1 MAGFTPYLGLILLL
15 LITEQTGLTTAD
27 NHHICKNLKPVKD
40 VKTDYCGNYQQEII
54 EFQYI
59 ADKESEPLTHY
70 PDVDQRFLYLTDC
83 AAKYMA
89 DMEDGHLDRQ
99 HDMCTYFT
107 TKEEEVEECCRGWG
121 GPDCDQPICEPPCE
135 NGGTCQAPDL
145 CACPSGFVGPDCSQ
159 NQALVTDDMAYCFLS
174 SGECF
179 GEKVEG
185 GVMSKA
191 DCCKEG
197 VGSSWGI
204 SESDNGVVKCEQC
217 FLTDINVVNQAYD
230 LPYRTCLNS
239 GEYLYRTFDGSY
251 FYFPGK
257 CSYLLVA
264 SGNDFEIDLHVID
277 CENSFSDCKKKVV
290 ITFAAGSIV
299 QSIELFGNTVKVNDQ
314 FVDVCMTPKKVWP
327 MSDISMQI
335 SGDFIMIN
343 YNSKGLKIKF
353 DMKDSVYVTLDKNF
367 HHQQT
372 SGLCGFMDDN
382 PANDL
387 QMKDGTLALSAA
399 QFGNSWAIPQM
410 GKPCPDVSSCTDKCQ
425 GEEKKEAQ
433 QACSM
438 IRNYIFKDCAKKV
451 DAFQYFKMC
460 VNQYCDASDDQKQYV
475 VCAAIESFARECAS
489 FNFICAWRSQNFCP
503 KTCPTG
509 MVYHD
514 CVPTCPRTCS
524 VIHDYEAPERC
535 TKDCFPGCMCPLGT
549 YIQDGKCVK
558 ANECECTY
566 QETRY
571 KHNSN
576 IKQKCNSCTCDMGKW
591 ICTHDVCSSTCSVI
605 GLGNIIT
612 FDGKDYKMKPC
623 RGKYTLIEP
632 LPGAADS
639 KANIIVEAVYGPC
652 TKDICDVTSG
662 LNCVKSVEI
671 TAGDT
676 YIEITSSYN
685 VYINDEDATESLPVN
700 AKSVYI
706 KRASSDFIVVVA
718 FGIQI
723 KFTPRLQLYI
733 NVSPYFS
740 NKIRGLCGKYNHRC
754 DDDMTTRMDMIEMKY
769 ENFASSYCTP
779 IGAGSLCPADVVVP
793 CSNIG
798 SSFMIAENDCKCI
811 TQDVDMMKCHNMIK
825 PAMYYDK
832 CLQDSCSRMHPDVDY
847 ETVCYAIISYAYDC
861 ANEGIF
867 IDITKF
873 KQCKFH
879 ERCTGGTAYSVC
891 SSNCRGSCRDL
902 EVQKKKCDDDCIPGC
917 ACPPGQYLTDGPSKT
932 CVPIEECT
940 CYDEFSTDPIRRAGE
955 VIEKNCGSCTCL
967 NGTWHCDSAN
977 CHEEVVCPKNQVYG
991 PMNPSCEQTCFNVDR
1006 NVHCKKD
1013 PGLHKGCVCPDGL
1026 VKGPDG
1032 TCIPD
1037 CDCPCQYNGGWKEP
1051 GSIVRVGCTEY
1062 KCVHRSFVK
1071 SQGFPCPGYCYAAGD
1086 PHLRTF
1092 DGITYSFQGTCS
1104 YVFAKDRINNKFE
1117 IQVENVQC
1125 GTTDVSCTKSV
1136 WIILYGTIHIHLVR
1150 GVEAQ
1155 LGNQSMGSQDF
1166 DLSSFSMYQGGMFT
1180 IVHAHQL
1187 GLMVLWD
1194 KGTRLY
1200 VFLDETMWMDKVE
1213 GLCGDFNGRSTDE
1226 FDGMSVYQFGNSWK
1240 VGTDCP
1246 DVDPLPYD
1254 QCEPCAGPL
1263 APRKKWAHESCSII
1277 KTGPLFCECRDKM
1290 EQDRIDYFYDRCVE
1304 DACKCDRGGD
1314 CECLCT
1320 ILALFAQDCARIG
1333 APTKWRSQNLC
1344 PMMCENGMV
1353 YSPCEYACP
1362 ATCRNIGGDNTDELC
1377 ANTACIEGCFC
1388 PEGTLRQGDECVSAE
1403 SCSCYQHGTVFPPG
1417 TIMTDHCQTCTCI
1430 MGKFDCVG
1438 DICPDEGCDDGMF
1451 ACDMGTCIDM
1461 NYLCDGFCDCIDQSD
1476 EENCTMEFTCAPDE
1490 FRCLDGHCISKSCVC
1505 DGEPDC
1511 ADHSDEDDCDMIGC
1525 ADDEF
1530 PCGDGHCIPI
1540 KFKCDGEPDCGAFDN
1555 SDEDDCKELCP
1566 QARYFTCIDGQGV
1579 SQCYPDVVRCDGHD
1593 DCGDGSDE
1601 FGCIVNCTC
1610 GQDYVQCKDTCM
1622 CIHLCQLCDGV
1633 DDCNDGS
1640 DEGNCGDCSHD
1651 EFSCDFNKCLPAYKV
1666 CDTFFDCDDGTDE
1679 THPSCLATTSAPAVT
1694 TTPPCEPPNFAC
1706 MDGECIE
1713 ADTVC
1718 DTICDCSDCGD
1729 EENCQFT
1736 TPAYGPPTPECNE
1749 TCADDEMQCS
1759 DCMCIHQYEICDGLE
1774 DCPEGEDENNCPGQ
1788 PTEAPRT
1795 TPGCNTTCSE
1805 SEYQCRDC
1813 VCINQEE
1820 VCDGY
1825 EDCTDGD
1832 DEQNCAGQP
1841 TEAPR
1846 TTPGCNTTCSENE
1859 YQCRD
1864 CVCINLEE
1872 VCDGYEDCTDG
1883 DDEQNCAVC
1892 YDMDGDKTGLT
1903 IKASSQN
1910 PLHPARD
1917 ALRRSPDDINR
1928 FWQPWTGDSDISLT
1942 VTFSGSLYVESI
1954 SFSTRCANTVHVECC
1969 GITKDISC
1977 GGDCNNWSSYTVLLG
1992 EACNAGDITLKFE
2005 SASGVMCVQ
2014 NLYLHVCPYQTA
2026 SGMPFIPRPSISIS
2040 GGQLPSISISGGK
2053 LPSISISSAECKYL
2067 TKRMRNK
2074 EYQSNTH
2081 YLLLC
2086 FRIDYFELDYD
2097 SAYLSITASSEKPKD
2112 GLLAVYALRRT
2123 PSIDKYWSPW
2133 NDNKPKLKITI
2144 KGSVLVKKI
2153 TMDVMNVDKIIV
2165 ECSGKTKAVVCGPK
2179 TSWTHVCIV
2188 LTQTCLAGRIII
2200 AFKPSRGVND
2210 IRVKNLFITV
2220 ASKPIGGCY
2229 YGEIMYNDDDDFPCL
2244 DGCNRCRCR
2253 HSKIM
2258 CTKHACHPGI
2268 PVTLP
2273 VPIGPHGNCHYHLL
2287 ILVVGDSCSADD
2299 GCNTCYCDA
2308 VSGLICTSDYCG
2320 PHPATNI
2327 PAIVQIP
2334 EIAIGGCIYGH
2345 MPYDD
2350 GADFP
2355 CSDGCN
2361 KCKCRHSKIMC
2372 TAITCVNGVPGVMPI
2387 PPGPSGSCHYYG
2399 LIVIV
2404 GHGCTA
2410 HDGCNTCYCDAHCG
2424 LICTTDYCGKYF
2436 ELDGDSTTVSITV
2449 TASSEADGHPALHAL
2464 RYASYPE
2471 RYWMPWD
2478 TDIKMK
2484 LTVNFAPT
2492 VQICKV
2498 SLCVLHVRKVIVK
2511 CGDNKEKEIVCDSD
2525 DWTQLDVKLR
2535 GCSAGKLVIKFKP
2548 RGTGTIR
2555 VGKLYF
2561 TIIVSASI
2569 APGFELGGCYYGEIM
2584 YHDDDDFPCLDGC
2597 NRCRCRHSKI
2607 MCTKIVCKPGIPATL
2622 PTPPGPQG
2630 SCHYHL
2636 LILVVGDS
2644 CSADDGCNTCY
2655 CDGVSGLICTSDY
2668 CGGHPAT
2675 NIPAIVTIPALTVG
2689 GCLYGHVSYDDDA
2702 EFPCSDGIN
2711 RCKCRHSKIMCTVVL
2726 VIDGVPGTMPTPPGP
2741 NGSCHYY
2748 ALILVVGDS
2757 CTAHDGCN
2765 SCYCDAHCGLIC
2777 TTDYCGVMP
2786 HRPTALPGLP
2796 ATPIGPNGNCHYHL
2810 LVLVVGDSC
2819 SADDGCN
2826 TCYCDG
2832 VSGLICTTDY
2842 CGVGGCLYGHVSYD
2856 DDAEFPCSDGIN
2868 RCKCRHS
2875 KIMCTVVLVIGGVPG
2890 TMPTPPGPNGSCHYY
2905 ALILVVG
2912 DSCTA
2917 HDGCNSCYCDA
2928 HCGLI
2933 CTTDYCGVGGCYY
2946 GEIMYHDDDDFP
2958 CLDGCNRCR
2967 CRHSKIMCTKI
2978 VCRPGNGNCHYHLL
2992 VLVVGDSC
3000 SADDGCNTCYCD
3012 GVSGLICT
3020 TDYCGVGGCLYG
3032 HVSYDDDAEFPCSD
3046 GINRCKCRHS
3056 KIMCTVVLVIDG
3068 DGSCHYYALILVVG
3082 DSCTAHDGCNSCY
3095 CDAHC
3100 GLICTTDY
3108 CGVGGCYYGEIMYHD
3123 DDDFPCL
3130 DGCNRCRCRHS
3141 KIMCTKIVC
3150 RPGNG
3155 NCHYHLLVLVVGDSC
3170 SADDGCNTCYCD
3182 GVSGLICTTD
3192 YCGVGGCLYGH
3203 VSYDDDAEFPCS
3215 DGINRCKCRHSKIM
3229 CTVVLVIDG
3238 DGSCHYYALILVVG
3252 DSCTAHDGC
3261 NSCYCDAHCGLI
3273 CTTDYCGVGG
3283 CYYGEI
3289 MYHDDDD
3296 FPCLDGCN
3304 RCRCRHSKI
3313 MCTKIVCRPGNGN
3326 CHYHLLVLVVGDSC
3340 SADDGCNTCYCDG
3353 VSGLICTTDYCG
3365 VGGCLYGHVSYDDDA
3380 EFPCSDGINRC
3391 KCRHSKIMCTVVL
3404 VIDGDGSCH
3413 YYALILV
3420 VGDSCTAHD
3429 GCNSCYCDAHCGL
3442 ICTTDYC
3449 GVGGCYYGEI
3459 MYHDDDDFPCLDGCN
3474 RCRCRHSKIMC
3485 TKIVCRPGN
3494 GNCHYHLL
3502 VLVVGDS
3509 CSADDGCNTCY
3520 CDGVSGLICTTDY
3533 CGVGGCLYGH
3543 VSYDDDAEFPCSDGI
3558 NRCKCRHSKI
3568 MCTVVLVIDGDGS
3581 CHYYA
3586 LILVVGDSCTAHD
3599 GCNSCYCD
3607 AHCGLICTTDY
3618 CGVGGCYYGEIM
3630 YHDDDDFPCLDGC
3643 NRCRCRHSKIM
3654 CTKIVCRPGNG
3665 NCHYHLLVL
3674 VVGDSCS
3681 ADDGCN
3687 TCYCDGVSGLICT
3700 TDYCGVGGCL
3710 YGHVSYDDDAE
3721 FPCSDGI
3728 NRCKCRHSKIMCTVV
3743 LVIDGVGGCYY
3754 GEIMYHDDDDFP
3766 CLDGCNRCRC
3776 RHSKIMC
3783 TKIVCK
3789 PGIPATLP
3797 TPPGPNGNCHYHLL
3811 ILVVGDSCS
3820 ADDGCNTCYCDGVSG
3835 LICTSDYCGGHPGTN
3850 IPAIVTIP
3858 ALTVGGCL
3866 YGHVSYDD
3874 DAEFPCSDGINRCKC
3889 RHSKIMCTVILI
3901 IDGVPGTMPTPP
3913 GPHGSCHY
3921 YALILVVGD
3930 SCTAHDGCNTCYCD
3944 EHCGLICTTDYCGV
3958 TTRPTTLLPGLPI
3971 SSMEFPSISVSSMEF
3986 PSISVPSISISSMGL
4001 PSISISSMGLP
4012 SISIS
4017 SMGMPS
4023 ISISSAAGVYPAAK
4037 YFELDGD
4044 STTVSITVTAS
4055 SEADGHPAPHALR
4068 YASYPERYWMPW
4080 DTDSKPKLIVQ
4091 FAPTVQICKVSLC
4104 VLHVK
4109 KVIVKCGDN
4118 KEKETVCDSDN
4129 WTQLDIKLRGC
4140 SAGQLVIKFKP
4151 RGTGT
4156 IRVKKLYFTII
4167 VSSASKY
4174 FELDGDSTTVS
4185 ITVTASSE
4193 ADGHP
4198 APHALRYA
4206 SYPERYWMPWDTDSK
4221 LKLTVQF
4228 APTVQIC
4235 KVSLCVLH
4243 VKKVIVKCG
4252 DNKEKETVC
4261 DSDNW
4266 TQLDIKLRGCSAGQL
4281 VIKFK
4286 PRGTGTIR
4294 VKKLYFTIIVSSAST
4309 PGFEQYFELDGDST
4323 TVSITVTASSE
4334 ADGHPAPHALRYASY
4349 PERYWMPWDTDSK
4362 PKLIVQFAPTVQIC
4376 KVSLCVLH
4384 VKKVIVKCGDNKEK
4398 ETVCDS
4404 DNWTQLD
4411 IKLRGCS
4418 AGQLVIKF
4426 KPRGTGTIR
4435 VKKLYFTII
4444 VSSVSLSSVSISGV
4458 SISGVARPS
4467 ISISSFERPSI
4478 SISSFERPSI
4488 SISSMKVSS
4497 IGAPS
4502 VSISSIGV
4510 PSISISSMK
4519 GPSISIS
4526 SVELPSIS
4534 ISTIGVVYQYFE
4546 LDYDSPYLSIM
4557 ASSEKPKDGLL
4568 AVYALRRT
4576 PSIDKYW
4583 SPWNDNKPRLCITI
4597 KGSVLVKKITMDV
4610 KNVNKIIVNCGTLT
4624 RAVVCGPKSDWTTVC
4639 IMMTDTCLAGKII
4652 ISFIASSDINLIMV
4666 KNLYV
4671 TVASKPSGLALG
4683 LEVSSVSLPSVS
4695 FPSVSVSSVSI
4706 PSWSLPSVSFSSV
4719 EVPSVTI
4726 PSYSGPSMSIHTIPS
4741 LGIPPSGGCF
4751 YGSVMYNDGDSFPA
4765 GDGCNTCTCRHS
4777 KVMCTLIACTPGIPN
4792 TLPTPPGPSGSCH
4805 YLAIVLMVGESCS
4818 AGDGCNIC
4826 TCDGQSG
4833 LICTSDY
4840 CGSAA
4845 VSKPPMKIVIPSITV
4860 GGCFYYDVP
4869 YGDGDEFPCSDGCN
4883 TCRCRH
4889 SKVMCTRTS
4898 CLHGVPG
4905 TLPPVPGPSGSCHY
4919 HAIIIVVGDSCSA
4932 GDGCNTCY
4940 CDADSGLICTTDFC
4954 GNPAAPPPMVAT
4966 VAPAFAPK
4974 MIPTPFLPPPLYGCY
4989 YFEISYN
4996 DGDSFQCMDG
5006 CNQCTCRHSKVMCSK
5021 RACIP
5026 GAKETLPPPPGP
5038 SGKCSH
5044 GSLLLPVGDSCSAG
5058 DGCNTCYCDAIIGI
5072 VCTTDYCGA
5081 QPITELP
5088 AVIQIPDIA
5097 IGGCSYGVMAYGDGD
5112 EFECS
5117 DHCNKCRCRH
5127 SKVMCT
5133 IILCLPGAP
5142 ASIPAAPGPSG
5153 SCQYHGM
5160 SISVGN
5166 SCTADD
5172 GCNTCYC
5179 HAVSGLICTT
5189 DYCGHHA
5196 PLPQPL
5202 PLPHIPVHAT
5212 NVPLPIQGIVLDKTP
5227 TIGGCYYGDQLYY
5240 DDDNVPCSDGCN
5252 KCRCKKS
5259 KIMCTNLICHPNMPL
5274 TLPPP
5279 PGPNGNCHYYSLVLS
5294 VGDSCSDND
5303 GCNTCYCDILLG
5315 VICTTD
5321 YCGGH
5326 PALSKSPVI
5335 LTIPALTL
5343 GGCRYGDMAYDDGD
5357 DFPCSDG
5364 CNTCKCRHSA
5374 IMCTTIL
5381 CVNGV
5386 PKTGLPRPG
5395 PNGNCHYHG
5404 ILIIV
5409 GDSCTAGDGCN
5420 TCYCDEI
5427 SGIICTTNYCG
5438 VTSISVSSVSV
5449 PSISISSVGVPSIS
5463 VSGVGVP
5470 SISVSGISGP
5480 SISVSS
5486 FGLPSISVSGISG
5499 PSISVSSFGRPSIS
5513 ISSIGRPSI
5522 SISSFGLPSVSIS
5535 GVTVPSI
5542 SISSVG
5548 AGVMVCPIEM
5558 KDGNSPD
5565 LSISASSSAPSHPAE
5580 YALRTG
5586 ASNYWQAWGD
5596 DNQPTMTV
5604 TLESGVKLVVVRVTL
5619 YLKYVERIKYICNGQ
5634 VQGIQTPSNPSEWC
5648 KVVLPMKSKCYAGDI
5663 VIVMTP
5669 KYDAPCVKDLFVEVC
5684 STAPKYTTE
5693 VPSVSVSGVEVLSFS
5708 GKCFDLHKIEK

>member
-15 LITEQTGLTTAD
+15 LITEQTGLTKAD
-27 NHHICKNLKPVKD
+27 HHHLCKNLKSVKD

-59 ADKESEPLTHY
+59 ADKDSEPLTHY

-89 DMEDGHLDRQ
+89 DMEDGHLDRE
-99 HDMCTYFT
+99 HDMCSYFT
-107 TKEEEVEECCRGWG
+107 TKEEEVEECCRGWD

-145 CACPSGFVGPDCSQ
+145 CSCPPGFVGPDCSQ

-179 GEKVEG
+179 GEKVED

-197 VGSSWGI
+197 TGSSWGI

-217 FLTDINVVNQAYD
+217 FLSDINVVNQAYD

-264 SGNDFEIDLHVID
+264 SGNDFEIDLYVID

-299 QSIELFGNTVKVNDQ
+299 KSIELFGSTVKVNDQ

-387 QMKDGTLALSAA
+387 QMKDGTLALSAT

-425 GEEKKEAQ
+425 GEEKMEAQ

-438 IRNYIFKDCAKKV
+438 IRNYIFKDCARKV

-535 TKDCFPGCMCPLGT
+535 KKDCLPGCMCPLGT

-779 IGAGSLCPADVVVP
+779 TGAGSLCPADVVTP

-798 SSFMIAENDCKCI
+798 SSYMIAENDCKCI

-847 ETVCYAIISYAYDC
+847 QTVCYAIISYAYDC

-867 IDITKF
+867 IDVTKF
-873 KQCKFH
+873 EQCKFH

-940 CYDEFSTDPIRRAGE
+940 CYDEFSSDPIRRAGE

-977 CHEEVVCPKNQVYG
+977 CHEEVVCPMNQVYG

-1032 TCIPD
+1032 TCIAD

-1086 PHLRTF
+1086 PHYRTL
-1092 DGITYSFQGTCS
+1092 DGVTFSFQGTCS
-1104 YVFAKDRINNKFE
+1104 YVFVKDKINNKFE

-1125 GTTDVSCTKSV
+1125 GTTDISCTKSV
-1136 WIILYGTIHIHLVR
+1136 WITLYGTIHIHLVR
-1150 GVEAQ
+1150 GVEPQ

-1226 FDGMSVYQFGNSWK
+1226 FDGMSEYQFGNSWK

-1362 ATCRNIGGDNTDELC
+1362 ATCRNIGGNNTDELC

-1438 DICPDEGCDDGMF
+1438 DICPDEGCEDGMF
-1451 ACDMGTCIDM
+1451 ACDMGTCIDR

-1622 CIHLCQLCDGV
+1622 CIHLCQLCDGI
-1633 DDCNDGS
+1633 DDCNDGT

-1729 EENCQFT
+1729 EENCQVT
-1736 TPAYGPPTPECNE
+1736 TPAHGPPTPECNE

-1774 DCPEGEDENNCPGQ
+1774 DCPEGEDELNCPGQ

-1795 TPGCNTTCSE
+1795 TSGCNTTCSE
-1805 SEYQCRDC
+1805 NEFQCRDC
-1813 VCINQEE
+1813 LCINQEE

-1832 DEQNCAGQP
+1832 DEQNCAGQT
-1841 TEAPR
+1841 TEAPG
-1846 TTPGCNTTCSENE
+1846 TTSGCNTTCSENE

-1883 DDEQNCAVC
+1883 DDEQNCAVSGYTGIPIGIPGFTLPAANIPSISISSQQIPSISTRPSISISSMEVC

-1903 IKASSQN
+1903 IKSSSQN
-1910 PLHPARD
+1910 PLHPAQD
-1917 ALRRSPDDINR
+1917 ALRRSPDDSNR

-1954 SFSTRCANTVHVECC
+1954 SFSTRCANMVHVECC
-1969 GITKDISC
+1969 GINKDISC
-1977 GGDCNNWSSYTVLLG
+1977 DGNCNNWSSYTVLLG

-2026 SGMPFIPRPSISIS
+2026 SGMPFIPRPSISVSSVS
-2040 GGQLPSISISGGK
+2040 GPSISISGGE
-2053 LPSISISSAECKYL
+2053 LPSISISSAEFPSISISSMQARPSISISSMQL
-2067 TKRMRNK
+2067 RPSISISSM
-2074 EYQSNTH
+2074 QV
-2081 YLLLC
+2081 
-2086 FRIDYFELDYD
+2086 YFELDYD

-2133 NDNKPKLKITI
+2133 DDESPTIIITI
-2144 KGSVLVKKI
+2144 RGIVLVKKI
-2153 TMDVMNVDKIIV
+2153 TMDVKNVAKIIV
-2165 ECSGKTKAVVCGPK
+2165 KCSGEVTAVYVNKVP
-2179 TSWTHVCIV
+2179 WTTVCIMM
-2188 LTQTCLAGRIII
+2188 TKTCLAGTIII
-2200 AFKPSRGVND
+2200 VFEPSKDVED
-2210 IRVKNLFITV
+2210 IMVMNLFLTV
-2220 ASKPIGGCY
+2220 ATKPLGSVSISSFEVPSISVHLTMATGVGGCY
-2229 YGEIMYNDDDDFPCL
+2229 YGEIMYHDDDDFPCL

-2268 PVTLP
+2268 PATLP
-2273 VPIGPHGNCHYHLL
+2273 IPIGPHGNCHYHLL

-2320 PHPATNI
+2320 PHPATNL

-2334 EIAIGGCIYGH
+2334 EITIGGCIYGH
-2345 MPYDD
+2345 MSYDD

-2372 TAITCVNGVPGVMPI
+2372 TTITCVNGVPGVMPI

-2424 LICTTDYCGKYF
+2424 LICTTDYCGTPSISKYF

-2449 TASSEADGHPALHAL
+2449 TASSEADGHPAPHAL

-2525 DWTQLDVKLR
+2525 DWTQLDIKLR

-2569 APGFELGGCYYGEIM
+2569 APGFELPSISISSVEGPSISIHITTAIGIGGCYYGEIM

-2675 NIPAIVTIPALTVG
+2675 ITIPALTVG
-2689 GCLYGHVSYDDDA
+2689 GCLYGQVSYDDDA

-2777 TTDYCGVMP
+2777 TTDYCGVTP
-2786 HRPTALPGLP
+2786 RPTTLLPGLYITIP
-2796 ATPIGPNGNCHYHL
+2796 ALT
-2810 LVLVVGDSC
+2810 
-2819 SADDGCN
+2819 
-2826 TCYCDG
+2826 
-2832 VSGLICTTDY
+2832 
-2842 CGVGGCLYGHVSYD
+2842 VGGCLYGDVSYD

-2875 KIMCTVVLVIGGVPG
+2875 KIMCTVVLI
-2890 TMPTPPGPNGSCHYY
+2890 
-2905 ALILVVG
+2905 
-2912 DSCTA
+2912 
-2917 HDGCNSCYCDA
+2917 
-2928 HCGLI
+2928 
-2933 CTTDYCGVGGCYY
+2933 
-2946 GEIMYHDDDDFP
+2946 
-2958 CLDGCNRCR
+2958 
-2967 CRHSKIMCTKI
+2967 
-2978 VCRPGNGNCHYHLL
+2978 
-2992 VLVVGDSC
+2992 
-3000 SADDGCNTCYCD
+3000 
-3012 GVSGLICT
+3012 
-3020 TDYCGVGGCLYG
+3020 
-3032 HVSYDDDAEFPCSD
+3032 
-3046 GINRCKCRHS
+3046 
-3056 KIMCTVVLVIDG
+3056 IDG

-3108 CGVGGCYYGEIMYHD
+3108 CGVT
-3123 DDDFPCL
+3123 PPPTTL
-3130 DGCNRCRCRHS
+3130 L
-3141 KIMCTKIVC
+3141 
-3150 RPGNG
+3150 PGLYNG

-3182 GVSGLICTTD
+3182 GVSGLICTSD
-3192 YCGVGGCLYGH
+3192 YCGVGGCLYGD

-3229 CTVVLVIDG
+3229 CTVVLIIDG
-3238 DGSCHYYALILVVG
+3238 D
-3252 DSCTAHDGC
+3252 
-3261 NSCYCDAHCGLI
+3261 
-3273 CTTDYCGVGG
+3273 
-3283 CYYGEI
+3283 
-3289 MYHDDDD
+3289 
-3296 FPCLDGCN
+3296 
-3304 RCRCRHSKI
+3304 
-3313 MCTKIVCRPGNGN
+3313 GN

-3353 VSGLICTTDYCG
+3353 VSGLICTSDYCG
-3365 VGGCLYGHVSYDDDA
+3365 VGGCLYGDVSYDDDA

-3404 VIDGDGSCH
+3404 IIDGD
-3413 YYALILV
+3413 
-3420 VGDSCTAHD
+3420 
-3429 GCNSCYCDAHCGL
+3429 
-3442 ICTTDYC
+3442 
-3449 GVGGCYYGEI
+3449 
-3459 MYHDDDDFPCLDGCN
+3459 
-3474 RCRCRHSKIMC
+3474 
-3485 TKIVCRPGN
+3485 

-3520 CDGVSGLICTTDY
+3520 CDGVSGLICTSDY
-3533 CGVGGCLYGH
+3533 CGVTIPALTVGGCLYGD

-3568 MCTVVLVIDGDGS
+3568 MCTVVLIIDGVDTRISIKQSCNLKLFLQTVIATTIYSFLLSEIVVVLMMAATLVTVTEYLGS
-3581 CHYYA
+3581 SAHRIIVVDIPVLLHHLDQMEVVITTHLFWLSGTAVQHMMVVIPAIVTHTVVLYAQQITVESRQALQHLFLDYTLEDATMERLCITMMMTSLVWTVATDVDVDIPKLCVLKSSANPESPPHYLLHLGPTAVAPTIYLSLLSEIVAVLMTAATLVIVMVYLDSYA
-3586 LILVVGDSCTAHD
+3586 HRIIVVR
-3599 GCNSCYCD
+3599 YVQ
-3607 AHCGLICTTDY
+3607 L
-3618 CGVGGCYYGEIM
+3618 
-3630 YHDDDDFPCLDGC
+3630 DFSFAIAVTIPA
-3643 NRCRCRHSKIM
+3643 I
-3654 CTKIVCRPGNG
+3654 T
-3665 NCHYHLLVL
+3665 
-3674 VVGDSCS
+3674 
-3681 ADDGCN
+3681 
-3687 TCYCDGVSGLICT
+3687 
-3700 TDYCGVGGCL
+3700 VGGCL

-3743 LVIDGVGGCYY
+3743 LVIDGV
-3754 GEIMYHDDDDFP
+3754 
-3766 CLDGCNRCRC
+3766 
-3776 RHSKIMC
+3776 
-3783 TKIVCK
+3783 
-3789 PGIPATLP
+3789 
-3797 TPPGPNGNCHYHLL
+3797 
-3811 ILVVGDSCS
+3811 
-3820 ADDGCNTCYCDGVSG
+3820 
-3835 LICTSDYCGGHPGTN
+3835 
-3850 IPAIVTIP
+3850 
-3858 ALTVGGCL
+3858 
-3866 YGHVSYDD
+3866 
-3874 DAEFPCSDGINRCKC
+3874 
-3889 RHSKIMCTVILI
+3889 
-3901 IDGVPGTMPTPP
+3901 PGTMPTPP

-3921 YALILVVGD
+3921 YALILIVGD
-3930 SCTAHDGCNTCYCD
+3930 SCTAHDGCNSCYCD
-3944 EHCGLICTTDYCGV
+3944 AHCGLICTTDYCGV
-3958 TTRPTTLLPGLPI
+3958 TPPPPTLLPGLP
-3971 SSMEFPSISVSSMEF
+3971 
-3986 PSISVPSISISSMGL
+3986 ISSMGL
-4001 PSISISSMGLP
+4001 PSISISSMGLPSISVSSMGMP

-4055 SEADGHPAPHALR
+4055 SEA
-4068 YASYPERYWMPW
+4068 E
-4080 DTDSKPKLIVQ
+4080 
-4091 FAPTVQICKVSLC
+4091 
-4104 VLHVK
+4104 
-4109 KVIVKCGDN
+4109 
-4118 KEKETVCDSDN
+4118 
-4129 WTQLDIKLRGC
+4129 
-4140 SAGQLVIKFKP
+4140 
-4151 RGTGT
+4151 
-4156 IRVKKLYFTII
+4156 
-4167 VSSASKY
+4167 
-4174 FELDGDSTTVS
+4174 
-4185 ITVTASSE
+4185 
-4193 ADGHP
+4193 GHP

-4294 VKKLYFTIIVSSAST
+4294 VKKLYFTIIVSSAS
-4309 PGFEQYFELDGDST
+4309 
-4323 TVSITVTASSE
+4323 
-4334 ADGHPAPHALRYASY
+4334 
-4349 PERYWMPWDTDSK
+4349 
-4362 PKLIVQFAPTVQIC
+4362 
-4376 KVSLCVLH
+4376 
-4384 VKKVIVKCGDNKEK
+4384 
-4398 ETVCDS
+4398 
-4404 DNWTQLD
+4404 
-4411 IKLRGCS
+4411 
-4418 AGQLVIKF
+4418 
-4426 KPRGTGTIR
+4426 
-4435 VKKLYFTII
+4435 
-4444 VSSVSLSSVSISGV
+4444 
-4458 SISGVARPS
+4458 
-4467 ISISSFERPSI
+4467 
-4478 SISSFERPSI
+4478 
-4488 SISSMKVSS
+4488 
-4497 IGAPS
+4497 
-4502 VSISSIGV
+4502 
-4510 PSISISSMK
+4510 
-4519 GPSISIS
+4519 
-4526 SVELPSIS
+4526 
-4534 ISTIGVVYQYFE
+4534 
-4546 LDYDSPYLSIM
+4546 
-4557 ASSEKPKDGLL
+4557 
-4568 AVYALRRT
+4568 
-4576 PSIDKYW
+4576 
-4583 SPWNDNKPRLCITI
+4583 
-4597 KGSVLVKKITMDV
+4597 
-4610 KNVNKIIVNCGTLT
+4610 
-4624 RAVVCGPKSDWTTVC
+4624 
-4639 IMMTDTCLAGKII
+4639 
-4652 ISFIASSDINLIMV
+4652 
-4666 KNLYV
+4666 
-4671 TVASKPSGLALG
+4671 
-4683 LEVSSVSLPSVS
+4683 
-4695 FPSVSVSSVSI
+4695 
-4706 PSWSLPSVSFSSV
+4706 
-4719 EVPSVTI
+4719 
-4726 PSYSGPSMSIHTIPS
+4726 
-4741 LGIPPSGGCF
+4741 
-4751 YGSVMYNDGDSFPA
+4751 
-4765 GDGCNTCTCRHS
+4765 
-4777 KVMCTLIACTPGIPN
+4777 
-4792 TLPTPPGPSGSCH
+4792 
-4805 YLAIVLMVGESCS
+4805 
-4818 AGDGCNIC
+4818 
-4826 TCDGQSG
+4826 
-4833 LICTSDY
+4833 
-4840 CGSAA
+4840 
-4845 VSKPPMKIVIPSITV
+4845 
-4860 GGCFYYDVP
+4860 
-4869 YGDGDEFPCSDGCN
+4869 
-4883 TCRCRH
+4883 
-4889 SKVMCTRTS
+4889 
-4898 CLHGVPG
+4898 
-4905 TLPPVPGPSGSCHY
+4905 
-4919 HAIIIVVGDSCSA
+4919 
-4932 GDGCNTCY
+4932 
-4940 CDADSGLICTTDFC
+4940 
-4954 GNPAAPPPMVAT
+4954 
-4966 VAPAFAPK
+4966 
-4974 MIPTPFLPPPLYGCY
+4974 
-4989 YFEISYN
+4989 
-4996 DGDSFQCMDG
+4996 
-5006 CNQCTCRHSKVMCSK
+5006 
-5021 RACIP
+5021 
-5026 GAKETLPPPPGP
+5026 
-5038 SGKCSH
+5038 
-5044 GSLLLPVGDSCSAG
+5044 
-5058 DGCNTCYCDAIIGI
+5058 
-5072 VCTTDYCGA
+5072 
-5081 QPITELP
+5081 
-5088 AVIQIPDIA
+5088 
-5097 IGGCSYGVMAYGDGD
+5097 
-5112 EFECS
+5112 
-5117 DHCNKCRCRH
+5117 
-5127 SKVMCT
+5127 
-5133 IILCLPGAP
+5133 
-5142 ASIPAAPGPSG
+5142 
-5153 SCQYHGM
+5153 
-5160 SISVGN
+5160 
-5166 SCTADD
+5166 
-5172 GCNTCYC
+5172 
-5179 HAVSGLICTT
+5179 
-5189 DYCGHHA
+5189 
-5196 PLPQPL
+5196 
-5202 PLPHIPVHAT
+5202 
-5212 NVPLPIQGIVLDKTP
+5212 
-5227 TIGGCYYGDQLYY
+5227 
-5240 DDDNVPCSDGCN
+5240 
-5252 KCRCKKS
+5252 
-5259 KIMCTNLICHPNMPL
+5259 
-5274 TLPPP
+5274 
-5279 PGPNGNCHYYSLVLS
+5279 
-5294 VGDSCSDND
+5294 
-5303 GCNTCYCDILLG
+5303 
-5315 VICTTD
+5315 
-5321 YCGGH
+5321 
-5326 PALSKSPVI
+5326 
-5335 LTIPALTL
+5335 
-5343 GGCRYGDMAYDDGD
+5343 
-5357 DFPCSDG
+5357 
-5364 CNTCKCRHSA
+5364 
-5374 IMCTTIL
+5374 
-5381 CVNGV
+5381 
-5386 PKTGLPRPG
+5386 
-5395 PNGNCHYHG
+5395 
-5404 ILIIV
+5404 
-5409 GDSCTAGDGCN
+5409 
-5420 TCYCDEI
+5420 
-5427 SGIICTTNYCG
+5427 
-5438 VTSISVSSVSV
+5438 
-5449 PSISISSVGVPSIS
+5449 
-5463 VSGVGVP
+5463 
-5470 SISVSGISGP
+5470 
-5480 SISVSS
+5480 
-5486 FGLPSISVSGISG
+5486 
-5499 PSISVSSFGRPSIS
+5499 
-5513 ISSIGRPSI
+5513 
-5522 SISSFGLPSVSIS
+5522 
-5535 GVTVPSI
+5535 
-5542 SISSVG
+5542 
-5548 AGVMVCPIEM
+5548 
-5558 KDGNSPD
+5558 
-5565 LSISASSSAPSHPAE
+5565 
-5580 YALRTG
+5580 
-5586 ASNYWQAWGD
+5586 
-5596 DNQPTMTV
+5596 
-5604 TLESGVKLVVVRVTL
+5604 
-5619 YLKYVERIKYICNGQ
+5619 
-5634 VQGIQTPSNPSEWC
+5634 
-5648 KVVLPMKSKCYAGDI
+5648 SKCYR
-5663 VIVMTP
+5663 P
-5669 KYDAPCVKDLFVEVC
+5669 H
-5684 STAPKYTTE
+5684 S
-5693 VPSVSVSGVEVLSFS
+5693 
-5708 GKCFDLHKIEK
+5708 